1 MFLSKLKVSLL
12 ALFNIFM
19 FLLRAAQKYH
29 RCTIL
34 RINKSA
40 AISSFGG
47 LIRAV
52 VVVVV
57 AAAAAA
63 VEVIYARRFIIQ
75 IGVLLRVC
83 KMQSGKLLLLCLFFS
98 YSLLR

>member
-57 AAAAAA
+57 VAAAA
-63 VEVIYARRFIIQ
+63 VEVIYAQRFIIQ
-75 IGVLLRVC
+75 TGVLLRVC